1 MESVPKS
8 SVRKNTVPNDAVPEN
23 GVPGNGLPRRSE
35 PTAPDAGR
43 LDWIREQIAA
53 ERRELAEVFA
63 AFAPEQWNA
72 PSLCEGW
79 RVREVVAHMSTGF
92 RHSTARTLLELGRSG
107 GNVHRMADRIAR
119 RDAAALTV
127 RELASALAEHAD
139 HPWRPPVGG
148 RIAALA
154 HDAVHGLDITV
165 ALGLPARLPMA
176 RTTALLDAVTPRS
189 LRFFGARLD
198 GVRLVATDADWSY
211 GQGPVT
217 VEGRAEHLLLVT
229 YGRRV
234 PEGLLAGSGAG
245 RFAQGG

>member
-1 MESVPKS
+1 MPA
-8 SVRKNTVPNDAVPEN
+8 T
-23 GVPGNGLPRRSE
+23 PGTGQ
-35 PTAPDAGR
+35 
-43 LDWIREQIAA
+43 LDWIRAQIAA

-63 AFAPEQWNA
+63 AFTPEQWNA
-72 PSLCEGW
+72 PSLCQGW

-92 RHSTARTLLELGRSG
+92 RHSTPRTLLELVRSG
-107 GNVHRMADRIAR
+107 GHVHRMADRIAR
-119 RDAAALTV
+119 RDAAAMTE
-127 RELASALAEHAD
+127 RALAAALADHAD

-165 ALGLPARLPMA
+165 ALGLPARLPVMRA
-176 RTTALLDAVTPRS
+176 TALLAAVTPRS

-211 GQGPVT
+211 GQGRLT
-217 VEGRAEHLLLVT
+217 VEGRAEHLLLVA

-245 RFAQGG
+245 RFALGG